1 MSCCLIANK
10 SLVVNNLVYIKTLL
24 IKGCYNKKKYGIV
37 K

>member
-10 SLVVNNLVYIKTLL
+10 SLVVNNLGCIKTLL
-24 IKGCYNKKKYGIV
+24 NKGCYNKKKYAIV